1 MKNQPE
7 TGSSANAGR
16 EDYPNQVYAWY
27 VVSVLTVAYIF
38 SFIDRQILNLLVEP
52 IQQDLN
58 LSDTQI
64 SLLQGIAFALFYT
77 LMGIPIARLA
87 DVSNRRFHYCR
98 RRVSLEPDDCLVWT
112 DENVLAVVCRARR
125 SGCR

>member
-1 MKNQPE
+1 MNKPDLP
-7 TGSSANAGR
+7 TSVH
-16 EDYPNQVYAWY
+16 EDYPNQIYAWY

-64 SLLQGIAFALFYT
+64 SLLQGMAFALFYT

-87 DVSNRRFHYCR
+87 DVANRRTIIATGVFLW
-98 RRVSLEPDDCLVWT
+98 SLMTALCGLTKTFWQ
-112 DENVLAVVCRARR
+112 LFARARR
-125 SGCR
+125 GGRR